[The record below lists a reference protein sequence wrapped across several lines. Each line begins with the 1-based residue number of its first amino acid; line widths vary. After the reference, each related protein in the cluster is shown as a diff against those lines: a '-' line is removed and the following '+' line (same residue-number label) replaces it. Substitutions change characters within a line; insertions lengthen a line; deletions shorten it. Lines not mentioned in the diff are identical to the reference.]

1 MGAAPPYATIDF
13 VLDAASLVRLALL
26 AALWS
31 AALLVFVADTLA
43 WYQIVLALWGG
54 VAGLFIHGGKCVERT
69 SWSLS
74 TLRRSKAGLSWEAS
88 LPPPPHTPLTPPPLP
103 HTRRASSQSFSLRS
117 PPTRMS
123 SPRSPRE
130 PTR

>member
-1 MGAAPPYATIDF
+1 MLLTRCEPCLKQVGAAPPYGTIDF

-74 TLRRSKAGLSWEAS
+74 TLRRSKVWAGPLVGSCEAR
-88 LPPPPHTPLTPPPLP
+88 PPHP
-103 HTRRASSQSFSLRS
+103 HH
-117 PPTRMS
+117 
-123 SPRSPRE
+123 
-130 PTR
+130 